1 MKTKSTIHIDITYLH
16 KYVVY
21 RLFIHGIYMVY
32 MFYITAMVSYKM
44 KYVSDNKK
52 NRYKIR
58 VKTFG

>member
-1 MKTKSTIHIDITYLH
+1 
-16 KYVVY
+16 
-21 RLFIHGIYMVY
+21 